1 MSKGSQWTLAPK
13 RYTNDQQALEKM
25 IISQQENANQN
36 HNKIY
41 HLTQKDKRDMKKLE
55 CIANGSMKWCSCF
68 GKQSGHFLKKHKTV
82 NTSIPLYTPKDVKN
96 IGSQKDLYLECL

>member
-68 GKQSGHFLKKHKTV
+68 GKQSGHFLKKHKTEL
-82 NTSIPLYTPKDVKN
+82 THPFLCIHPRTLRT
-96 IGSQKDLYLECL
+96 